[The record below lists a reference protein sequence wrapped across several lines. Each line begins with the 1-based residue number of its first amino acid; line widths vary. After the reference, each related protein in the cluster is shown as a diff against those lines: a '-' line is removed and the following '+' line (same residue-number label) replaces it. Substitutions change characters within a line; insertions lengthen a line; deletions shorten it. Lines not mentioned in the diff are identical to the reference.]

1 MKARDDDRGETLIEL
16 IVALAIMGITVV
28 AIVGGIATGIVMSDI
43 HRKQATAGA
52 VVRQYAEA
60 IENDVA
66 AGGGYRASCTP
77 AYAAFAAPT
86 GYVPQIFAVSF
97 WNGSSFPSPCNA
109 GTDIGLQQLTLRVAS
124 ADSRATE
131 QLVIVIRMPCGPGT
145 SCA

>member
-28 AIVGGIATGIVMSDI
+28 AIVSGIATGIVMSDI

-66 AGGGYRASCTP
+66 AGGG
-77 AYAAFAAPT
+77 
-86 GYVPQIFAVSF
+86 
-97 WNGSSFPSPCNA
+97 
-109 GTDIGLQQLTLRVAS
+109 
-124 ADSRATE
+124 
-131 QLVIVIRMPCGPGT
+131 
-145 SCA
+145 